1 MLTQSTAQEDPTA
14 AVVPKIR
21 PQASWRVAEVQ
32 ALGDFSLRVRF
43 LDGVEG
49 IVKMSELV
57 HSADAGVFATL
68 ADPAIFAQAAEQ
80 HGAVTWPGEIDLAP
94 DAMYQAIQ
102 EHGEWIL
109 L

>member
-1 MLTQSTAQEDPTA
+1 MPAISAFYG
-14 AVVPKIR
+14 IR
-21 PQASWRVAEVQ
+21 PRASWRVAEVH

-43 LDGVEG
+43 LDGLEG

-57 HSADAGVFATL
+57 HSADAGVFAAL

-94 DAMYQAIQ
+94 DAMYQAIREQ
-102 EHGEWIL
+102 GEWVL
-109 L
+109 R